1 MALTTQ
7 PPEIVEEYF
16 TQDLKHFDLCLV
28 IIRGIPGSGKTTLAK
43 KIANNLNASHF
54 ENDTFFADEQGNYHF
69 DINYHQQAKDECL
82 EKTKEA
88 LLAGKIVVVSNTFIK
103 KSEMEPYTKFCDE
116 NGDLNYAVIEMELRF
131 ENTHNIPQSI
141 VNQKE
146 AEFEPL
152 EQSIAVGF

>member
-1 MALTTQ
+1 MALITQ
-7 PPEIVEEYF
+7 PPDIVADFFKEN
-16 TQDLKHFDLCLV
+16 LKRLNLRLL
-28 IIRGIPGSGKTTLAK
+28 IIRGIPGSGKTTLADKIAK
-43 KIANNLNASHF
+43 KINASHF
-54 ENDTFFADEQGNYHF
+54 ENDTFFTDDQGNYHF

-88 LLAGKIVVVSNTFIK
+88 LFAGKIVVVSNTFIK

-152 EQSIAVGF
+152 EESIAVGF

>member
-7 PPEIVEEYF
+7 PPDIVADFFKE
-16 TQDLKHFDLCLV
+16 DLKHHDLRLLIV
-28 IIRGIPGSGKTTLAK
+28 RGIPGSGKTTLAK
-43 KIANNLNASHF
+43 KIAENLNACHF
-54 ENDTFFADEQGNYHF
+54 ENDTFFTDEQGNYHF

-103 KSEMEPYTKFCDE
+103 KSEMEPYIKFCDE

-131 ENTHNIPQSI
+131 DNTHNIPQSI

-152 EQSIAVGF
+152 EESIAVGF